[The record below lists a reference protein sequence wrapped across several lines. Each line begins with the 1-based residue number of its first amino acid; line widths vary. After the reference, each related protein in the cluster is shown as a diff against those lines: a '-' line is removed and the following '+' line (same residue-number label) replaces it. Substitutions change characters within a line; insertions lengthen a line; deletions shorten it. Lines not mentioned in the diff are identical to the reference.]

1 MSAARGLGET
11 ALLLWQLV
19 QEEDLLYL
27 ADDEQEAEALAAA
40 LGALAPDRP
49 VIFLPSSDTLPGDDA
64 PASPANIGKRVAA
77 LRSLRRLNEDADRAL
92 GILSAAGCGS
102 RDETIDAASLALR
115 FPIDATTAE
124 KLWSALFASGG
135 LEET

>member
-27 ADDEQEAEALAAA
+27 ADDEQEADALAAA

-77 LRSLRRLNEDADRAL
+77 LRSLRRLNEDADRAPL
-92 GILSAAGCGS
+92 AAIMSGEAAA
-102 RDETIDAASLALR
+102 RLYAAPEAYDAAPPSLAKGD
-115 FPIDATTAE
+115 PID
-124 KLWSALFASGG
+124 SGRFA
-135 LEET
+135 